1 MLSINLNGVMEEDV
15 VIRLFPYTL
24 QGAVG
29 SWYFSLPPM
38 SINSWDAFQ
47 EQFLTKFRDDR
58 STATL
63 INDLSNLKS
72 ESKEPIKDFKS
83 RFNKLLNKIIVT
95 SKPSEEI
102 WNEWYISAL
111 PSNIANFIDRAAKP
125 TLVENMK
132 EAIAMEKRILALEN
146 KNAIEERKSKKV
158 TFRDDLKKKV
168 VKDPYDMEV

>member
-1 MLSINLNGVMEEDV
+1 
-15 VIRLFPYTL
+15 
-24 QGAVG
+24 
-29 SWYFSLPPM
+29 
-38 SINSWDAFQ
+38 
-47 EQFLTKFRDDR
+47 
-58 STATL
+58 
-63 INDLSNLKS
+63 
-72 ESKEPIKDFKS
+72 
-83 RFNKLLNKIIVT
+83 
-95 SKPSEEI
+95 
-102 WNEWYISAL
+102 L